1 MRSRAREFVRKAIA
15 IIKRPD
21 MRILPG
27 QLAFFLVLS
36 MIPLLALVG
45 TIGSK
50 LGLSMTSFRN
60 ALEST
65 VPDAVINTLFP
76 ADATTGLNFNVTVF
90 FIAAFLLASNGAY
103 SVITTSNRI
112 YQVEDNSEI
121 RRRSKAVLLTFILV
135 SLLFFLILVPAFGDS
150 LISLAEINLHN
161 EKLASFIRNIYHL
174 GKYPLS
180 LFLLYFNIK
189 LIYILAPDKEVTSNE
204 VRAGA
209 MFTTIFWLL
218 SSKIYAFYVEY
229 FSHYDIFYG
238 SMSNILVLLFWVYIL
253 AYIFTLGMSFNQTGV
268 IQETIEEVI
277 LRKDLR
283 KSKISR
289 KVLIKG

>member
-76 ADATTGLNFNVTVF
+76 ADATTGLNFNVAVF

-268 IQETIEEVI
+268 IQETIE
-277 LRKDLR
+277 LRRSDIAKRLKKEQD
-283 KSKISR
+283 IS
-289 KVLIKG
+289 

>member
-268 IQETIEEVI
+268 IQETIELRRSDIAKRLKKEQDI
-277 LRKDLR
+277 L
-283 KSKISR
+283 
-289 KVLIKG
+289 

>member
-1 MRSRAREFVRKAIA
+1 MRSRAREFIRKAIA

-135 SLLFFLILVPAFGDS
+135 SLLFFLILVTAFGDS

-268 IQETIEEVI
+268 IQETIE
-277 LRKDLR
+277 LR
-283 KSKISR
+283 KSDIAKRLKKEQDIS
-289 KVLIKG
+289 

>member
-121 RRRSKAVLLTFILV
+121 GRRSKAVLLTFILV

-268 IQETIEEVI
+268 IQETIE
-277 LRKDLR
+277 LR
-283 KSKISR
+283 KSDIAKRLKKEQDIS
-289 KVLIKG
+289 

>member
-1 MRSRAREFVRKAIA
+1 MRSRVREFVRKAIA

-50 LGLSMTSFRN
+50 LGLSMTAFRN

-268 IQETIEEVI
+268 IQETIE
-277 LRKDLR
+277 LRRSDIAKRLKKEQD
-283 KSKISR
+283 IS
-289 KVLIKG
+289 

>member
-268 IQETIEEVI
+268 IQETIE
-277 LRKDLR
+277 LRRNDIAKRLKKEKD
-283 KSKISR
+283 IS
-289 KVLIKG
+289 

>member
-161 EKLASFIRNIYHL
+161 EKLTSFIRNIYHL

-268 IQETIEEVI
+268 IQETIE
-277 LRKDLR
+277 LRRSDIAKRLKKEQD
-283 KSKISR
+283 IS
-289 KVLIKG
+289 

>member
-1 MRSRAREFVRKAIA
+1 MRSRAREFVRKVIA
-15 IIKRPD
+15 IVRRPD

-50 LGLSMTSFRN
+50 LGLSMTSFRY

-76 ADATTGLNFNVTVF
+76 ADATTGLNFNVAVF

-112 YQVEDNSEI
+112 YQVEDNSEL
-121 RRRSKAVLLTFILV
+121 RMRSKAVLLTFILV

-161 EKLASFIRNIYHL
+161 EKLAAFIRNLYHL

-189 LIYILAPDKEVTSNE
+189 LIYILAPDREVTSKE

-209 MFTTIFWLL
+209 MFTTIFWLI

-253 AYIFTLGMSFNQTGV
+253 AYIFTLGMSFNQAGV
-268 IQETIEEVI
+268 IQETIE
-277 LRKDLR
+277 LR
-283 KSKISR
+283 KSDIAKRLKKDQDIS
-289 KVLIKG
+289 

>member
-253 AYIFTLGMSFNQTGV
+253 TYIFTLGMSFNQTGV
-268 IQETIEEVI
+268 IQETIE
-277 LRKDLR
+277 LRRSDIAKRLKKEQD
-283 KSKISR
+283 IS
-289 KVLIKG
+289 

>member
-50 LGLSMTSFRN
+50 LGLSMTAFRN

-112 YQVEDNSEI
+112 YQVEDNSEL
-121 RRRSKAVLLTFILV
+121 RMRSKAVLLTFILV
-135 SLLFFLILVPAFGDS
+135 SLLFFLILVPVFGDT

-161 EKLASFIRNIYHL
+161 AKLASFIRNLYHL
-174 GKYPLS
+174 VKYPLS

-189 LIYILAPDKEVTSNE
+189 LIYILAPDKEVTSKE

-253 AYIFTLGMSFNQTGV
+253 AYIFTLGMSFNQAGV
-268 IQETIEEVI
+268 IQETIE
-277 LRKDLR
+277 LRRSDIAKRLKKDQD
-283 KSKISR
+283 IS
-289 KVLIKG
+289 

>member
-1 MRSRAREFVRKAIA
+1 MRSRAREFVRKVIA
-15 IIKRPD
+15 IVRRPD

-76 ADATTGLNFNVTVF
+76 ADATTGLNFNVAVF

-112 YQVEDNSEI
+112 YQVEDNSELK
-121 RRRSKAVLLTFILV
+121 RRSKAVLLTFILV
-135 SLLFFLILVPAFGDS
+135 SLLFFLILVPVFGDT

-161 EKLASFIRNIYHL
+161 EKLAAFIRNLYHL

-180 LFLLYFNIK
+180 LFLLYSNIK
-189 LIYILAPDKEVTSNE
+189 LIYILAPDKEVTSKE

-253 AYIFTLGMSFNQTGV
+253 AYIFTLGMSFNQAGV
-268 IQETIEEVI
+268 IQETIE
-277 LRKDLR
+277 LRRSDIAKKLKKNQD
-283 KSKISR
+283 IS
-289 KVLIKG
+289 

>member
-1 MRSRAREFVRKAIA
+1 MRSRAMEFVRKAIA

-268 IQETIEEVI
+268 IQETIE
-277 LRKDLR
+277 LRRSDIAKRLKKEQD
-283 KSKISR
+283 IS
-289 KVLIKG
+289 

>member
-1 MRSRAREFVRKAIA
+1 MRSRAREFVRKVIA
-15 IIKRPD
+15 IVRRPD
-21 MRILPG
+21 MQILPG

-36 MIPLLALVG
+36 MIPLLALVV

-50 LGLSMTSFRN
+50 LGLSMTEFRN

-268 IQETIEEVI
+268 IQETIE
-277 LRKDLR
+277 LRRSDIAKRLKKEQD
-283 KSKISR
+283 IS
-289 KVLIKG
+289 

>member
-189 LIYILAPDKEVTSNE
+189 LIYILAPDKEVNSNE

-268 IQETIEEVI
+268 IQETIE
-277 LRKDLR
+277 LRRSDIAKRLKKEQD
-283 KSKISR
+283 IS
-289 KVLIKG
+289 

>member
-36 MIPLLALVG
+36 TIPLLALVG

-112 YQVEDNSEI
+112 YQVEYNSEI

-161 EKLASFIRNIYHL
+161 EKLTSFIRNIYHL

-268 IQETIEEVI
+268 IQETIE
-277 LRKDLR
+277 LR
-283 KSKISR
+283 KSDIAKRLKKEQDIS
-289 KVLIKG
+289 

>member
-204 VRAGA
+204 VRTGA

-268 IQETIEEVI
+268 IQETIE
-277 LRKDLR
+277 LRRSDIAKRLKKEQD
-283 KSKISR
+283 IS
-289 KVLIKG
+289 

>member
-76 ADATTGLNFNVTVF
+76 ADATIGLNFNVTVF

-268 IQETIEEVI
+268 IQETIE
-277 LRKDLR
+277 LR
-283 KSKISR
+283 KSDIAKRLKKEQDIS
-289 KVLIKG
+289 

>member
-50 LGLSMTSFRN
+50 LGLSMTAFRN

-268 IQETIEEVI
+268 IQETIE
-277 LRKDLR
+277 LRRSDIAKRLKKEQD
-283 KSKISR
+283 IS
-289 KVLIKG
+289 

>member
-50 LGLSMTSFRN
+50 LGLSMTSFHN

-268 IQETIEEVI
+268 IQETIE
-277 LRKDLR
+277 LRRSDIAKRLKKEQD
-283 KSKISR
+283 IS
-289 KVLIKG
+289 

>member
-218 SSKIYAFYVEY
+218 SSKIYVFYVVY

-268 IQETIEEVI
+268 IQETIE
-277 LRKDLR
+277 LRRSDIAKRLKKEQD
-283 KSKISR
+283 IS
-289 KVLIKG
+289 

>member
-150 LISLAEINLHN
+150 LISWAEINLHN

-268 IQETIEEVI
+268 IQETIE
-277 LRKDLR
+277 LRRSDIAKRLKKEQD
-283 KSKISR
+283 IS
-289 KVLIKG
+289 

>member
-238 SMSNILVLLFWVYIL
+238 SMSNILVLLFWFYIL

-268 IQETIEEVI
+268 IQETIE
-277 LRKDLR
+277 LRRSDIAKRLKKEQD
-283 KSKISR
+283 IS
-289 KVLIKG
+289 

>member
-218 SSKIYAFYVEY
+218 SSKIYALYVEY

-268 IQETIEEVI
+268 IQETIE
-277 LRKDLR
+277 LRRSDIAKRLKKEQD
-283 KSKISR
+283 IS
-289 KVLIKG
+289 

>member
-1 MRSRAREFVRKAIA
+1 MRSRAREFVRKVIA
-15 IIKRPD
+15 IVRRPD

-76 ADATTGLNFNVTVF
+76 ADATTGLNFNVAVF

-112 YQVEDNSEI
+112 YQVEDNSELK
-121 RRRSKAVLLTFILV
+121 RRSKAVLLTFILV

-161 EKLASFIRNIYHL
+161 EKLAAFIRNLYHL

-189 LIYILAPDKEVTSNE
+189 LIYILAPDKEVTSKE

-209 MFTTIFWLL
+209 MFTTIFWLI

-253 AYIFTLGMSFNQTGV
+253 AYIFTLGMSFNQAGV
-268 IQETIEEVI
+268 IQETIE
-277 LRKDLR
+277 LRRSDIAKRLKKDQD
-283 KSKISR
+283 IS
-289 KVLIKG
+289 

>member
-50 LGLSMTSFRN
+50 LGLSMTAFRN

-268 IQETIEEVI
+268 LQETIE
-277 LRKDLR
+277 LRRSDIAKRLKKEQD
-283 KSKISR
+283 IS
-289 KVLIKG
+289 

>member
-76 ADATTGLNFNVTVF
+76 ADATTGLNFNVIVF

-268 IQETIEEVI
+268 IQETIE
-277 LRKDLR
+277 LRRSDIAKRLN
-283 KSKISR
+283 K
-289 KVLIKG
+289 

>member
-1 MRSRAREFVRKAIA
+1 MQVRARRFIRKTIA

-21 MRILPG
+21 MQILPG

-45 TIGSK
+45 TIGNK
-50 LGLSMTSFRN
+50 LGISMTAFRN
-60 ALEST
+60 ALESS
-65 VPDAVINTLFP
+65 VPEAVINTLFP
-76 ADATTGLNFNVTVF
+76 VDATTGLNFNIIVF

-112 YQVEDNSEI
+112 YQVENSSEL

-150 LISLAEINLHN
+150 LISLIDLNLHN
-161 EKLASFIRNIYHL
+161 DKLTTLIRNIYHL
-174 GKYPLS
+174 GKYPIS

-189 LIYILAPDKEVTSNE
+189 LMYILAPDKIVTSKE
-204 VRAGA
+204 VRPGA

-218 SSKIYAFYVEY
+218 SSKIYAFYIEY

-253 AYIFTLGMSFNQTGV
+253 SYIFILGMSFNQAGV
-268 IQETIEEVI
+268 IQETIE
-277 LRKDLR
+277 LR
-283 KSKISR
+283 KSDIAKMM
-289 KVLIKG
+289 KKG

>member
-50 LGLSMTSFRN
+50 LGLSMTAFRN

-268 IQETIEEVI
+268 IQETIE
-277 LRKDLR
+277 LRRSDIAKRLKKEKD
-283 KSKISR
+283 IS
-289 KVLIKG
+289 

>member
-76 ADATTGLNFNVTVF
+76 ADATIGLNFNVTVF

-189 LIYILAPDKEVTSNE
+189 LIYILAPDKEVTSYD

-268 IQETIEEVI
+268 IQETIE
-277 LRKDLR
+277 LR
-283 KSKISR
+283 KSDIAKRLKKEQDIS
-289 KVLIKG
+289 

>member
-50 LGLSMTSFRN
+50 LGLSMTAFRN

-112 YQVEDNSEI
+112 YQVEDNSEL
-121 RRRSKAVLLTFILV
+121 RMRSKAVLLTFILV
-135 SLLFFLILVPAFGDS
+135 SLLFFLILVPVFGDT

-161 EKLASFIRNIYHL
+161 AKLAFFIRNLYHL
-174 GKYPLS
+174 VKYPLS

-189 LIYILAPDKEVTSNE
+189 LIYILAPDKEVTSKE

-253 AYIFTLGMSFNQTGV
+253 AYIFTLGMSFNQAGV
-268 IQETIEEVI
+268 IQETIE
-277 LRKDLR
+277 LRRSDIAKRLKKDQD
-283 KSKISR
+283 IS
-289 KVLIKG
+289 

>member
-36 MIPLLALVG
+36 MVPLLALVG

-268 IQETIEEVI
+268 IQETIE
-277 LRKDLR
+277 LRRSDIAKRLKKEQD
-283 KSKISR
+283 IS
-289 KVLIKG
+289 

>member
-76 ADATTGLNFNVTVF
+76 ADATTGLNFNVIVF

-268 IQETIEEVI
+268 IQETIE
-277 LRKDLR
+277 LRRSDIAKRLKKEKD
-283 KSKISR
+283 IS
-289 KVLIKG
+289 

>member
-1 MRSRAREFVRKAIA
+1 MRSRAREFIRKAIA

-209 MFTTIFWLL
+209 IFTTIFWLL

-268 IQETIEEVI
+268 IQETIE
-277 LRKDLR
+277 LR
-283 KSKISR
+283 KSDIAKRLKKEQDIS
-289 KVLIKG
+289 

>member
-1 MRSRAREFVRKAIA
+1 MRSRAREFVRKVIA
-15 IIKRPD
+15 IVRRPD
-21 MRILPG
+21 MQILPG

-50 LGLSMTSFRN
+50 LGLSMTEFRN

-65 VPDAVINTLFP
+65 VPDAVINILFP
-76 ADATTGLNFNVTVF
+76 VDATTGLNFNITVF
-90 FIAAFLLASNGAY
+90 FVAAFILASNGAY

-112 YQVEDNSEI
+112 YEVEDNSYI

-135 SLLFFLILVPAFGDS
+135 SLLFFLILVPVFGDT
-150 LISLAEINLHN
+150 LISLAEFNLHN
-161 EKLASFIRNIYHL
+161 EKLTLLIRNLYHL

-189 LIYILAPDKEVTSNE
+189 LMYILAPDKEINSKE
-204 VRAGA
+204 VSAGA
-209 MFTTIFWLL
+209 MFTTIFWLI

-229 FSHYDIFYG
+229 FSHYDLFYG
-238 SMSNILVLLFWVYIL
+238 SMSNLLVLLFWVYIL
-253 AYIFTLGMSFNQTGV
+253 TYIFILGMCFNQARV
-268 IQETIEEVI
+268 IQETIE
-277 LRKDLR
+277 LR
-283 KSKISR
+283 KSDIAKKFKKSQDIS
-289 KVLIKG
+289 

>member
-36 MIPLLALVG
+36 MLPLLALVG

-76 ADATTGLNFNVTVF
+76 ADATTGLNFNVAVF

-268 IQETIEEVI
+268 IQETIE
-277 LRKDLR
+277 LRRSDIAKRLKKEQD
-283 KSKISR
+283 IS
-289 KVLIKG
+289 

>member
-161 EKLASFIRNIYHL
+161 AKLAAFIRNIYHL

-268 IQETIEEVI
+268 IQETIE
-277 LRKDLR
+277 LRRSDIAKRLKKEQD
-283 KSKISR
+283 IS
-289 KVLIKG
+289 

>member
-1 MRSRAREFVRKAIA
+1 MRSRAREFVRKVIA
-15 IIKRPD
+15 IVRRPD

-76 ADATTGLNFNVTVF
+76 ADATTGLNFNVAVF

-112 YQVEDNSEI
+112 YQVEDNSELK
-121 RRRSKAVLLTFILV
+121 RRSKAVLLTFILV

-161 EKLASFIRNIYHL
+161 EKLAIFIRNLYHL

-189 LIYILAPDKEVTSNE
+189 LIYILAPDKEVTSKE

-253 AYIFTLGMSFNQTGV
+253 AYIFTLGMSFNQAGV
-268 IQETIEEVI
+268 IQETIE
-277 LRKDLR
+277 LRRSDIAKRLKKDQD
-283 KSKISR
+283 IS
-289 KVLIKG
+289 